1 MLKLDFLLIDDFKE
15 NKVII
20 ASEGVSEEISKLLL
34 EKSKFVL
41 EFDEEFIES
50 DIRLIP
56 IKNDLLAYVYNYWYQ
71 PSPKDEKVQISWIV
85 LLSKEDFLSIYK
97 SLTLVR
103 EVIIDSIQSYVN
115 NVLQVKDFDDLRKRA
130 KKMEKKLPFR
140 LDPFEFDEKPHLLQV
155 KQNFLKIRE
164 EFVTFNIFF
173 KNILDGFLNSSQ
185 FLIKRQYEQDAY
197 NKITNFVK
205 FLYYIIPVDILF
217 SLTYS
222 GYEKDISLVQEGI
235 NFFRFRFKKFLIEKD
250 ETFKNDLK
258 TKKKFLI
265 EIDMDNIDIIND
277 VSDTI
282 SGFPKYLGDLSFKV
296 GDVSELVR
304 LEHLMQQYSQNDEY
318 RKDINHL
325 IDFLDEFGEDLN
337 ELSRWM
343 VEKKTDVILLYS
355 NFNNEKQRF
364 DFIRNNR
371 SRLDAFRDLYNRY
384 RDDFT
389 SDNIQYLDAI
399 LEEIAIK
406 ETDEAYAKSF
416 GDIAG
421 LIEILRKCPFE
432 ALKRRVPIV
441 LEKKEMPKWLINL
454 RELDILSTIED
465 IKKISARSKI
475 YQKITQEIRKPP
487 RLEVEVHGI
496 LGEHFMEMIKSY
508 EADEDKFFYKHFINL
523 LTDIDDFF
531 LITLITN
538 DEIINFLQ
546 ALSFELF
553 LELDTEAR
561 TEDNFNFII
570 TAVWFK
576 ALHGTTYPNT
586 TWTTEADTLINE
598 IRYSINKS
606 EFKEEL
612 EFNSWGVPKSF
623 REIFIKI
630 LEEGFLARFL
640 EFKDDYID
648 FYSNVYDNLQL
659 LKQKYTP
666 EEINKIVDAIMSEKI
681 GKQITFEMKF
691 RKMLD
696 IVDQWKE
703 ISDAPNSLYKV
714 MLDIINEEGDELFK
728 EFQKAIEA
736 IEDLIISY
744 SKVFS
749 SKEQIRSVEKYI
761 LGKELLDEEMSKVNI
776 INDLINA
783 GVGDLLLSLK
793 GTKKQE
799 LITEIRT
806 YIKDGTLSASNEIG
820 TTFYNLFTKLQKDKE
835 ELYSETFKEKSLPEA
850 FVTYLE
856 TRNPIGGFLDYSS
869 FSGDIEEIT
878 RRKRQI

>member
-1 MLKLDFLLIDDFKE
+1 
-15 NKVII
+15 
-20 ASEGVSEEISKLLL
+20 
-34 EKSKFVL
+34 
-41 EFDEEFIES
+41 
-50 DIRLIP
+50 
-56 IKNDLLAYVYNYWYQ
+56 
-71 PSPKDEKVQISWIV
+71 
-85 LLSKEDFLSIYK
+85 
-97 SLTLVR
+97 
-103 EVIIDSIQSYVN
+103 
-115 NVLQVKDFDDLRKRA
+115 
-130 KKMEKKLPFR
+130 
-140 LDPFEFDEKPHLLQV
+140 
-155 KQNFLKIRE
+155 
-164 EFVTFNIFF
+164 
-173 KNILDGFLNSSQ
+173 
-185 FLIKRQYEQDAY
+185 
-197 NKITNFVK
+197 
-205 FLYYIIPVDILF
+205 
-217 SLTYS
+217 
-222 GYEKDISLVQEGI
+222 
-235 NFFRFRFKKFLIEKD
+235 
-250 ETFKNDLK
+250 
-258 TKKKFLI
+258 
-265 EIDMDNIDIIND
+265 MDNIDIIND

-282 SGFPKYLGDLSFKV
+282 SGFPKYLGDLAFKI
-296 GDVSELVR
+296 GDIIELVR
-304 LEHLMQQYSQNDEY
+304 LERLMQQYNQDSEY
-318 RKDINHL
+318 RMDINHF

-355 NFNNEKQRF
+355 SFNNEKQRF
-364 DFIRNNR
+364 DFIKNNR
-371 SRLDAFRDLYNRY
+371 SRLNAFRDLYNRY

-399 LEEIAIK
+399 LEDLAIK
-406 ETDEAYAKSF
+406 ETDKAYAKSF
-416 GDIAG
+416 GDIVE
-421 LIEILRKCPFE
+421 LIEKLRKCPFE

-441 LEKKEMPKWLINL
+441 LDEKEMPKWLLNL
-454 RELDILSTIED
+454 RELDILTTIEE
-465 IKKISARSKI
+465 IKKLSARSKV

-487 RLEVEVHGI
+487 KLEVEVHGI

-553 LELDTEAR
+553 LELDTEVR

-576 ALHGTTYPNT
+576 ILHGTTYPDT
-586 TWTTEADTLINE
+586 IWTKEAAELINE

-612 EFNSWGVPKSF
+612 EFNNWDVPKSF
-623 REIFIKI
+623 KDILIKI
-630 LEEGFLARFL
+630 LEEGFLTRFM

-666 EEINKIVDAIMSEKI
+666 EEINKIVDDIMSEKI

-691 RKMLD
+691 RKMLEV
-696 IVDQWKE
+696 VDQWKE
-703 ISDAPNSLYKV
+703 RSDAPNSIYKV

-728 EFQKAIEA
+728 EFHKAIDI

-744 SKVFS
+744 SKIFTT
-749 SKEQIRSVEKYI
+749 KEQIKSIEKYV
-761 LGKELLDEEMSKVNI
+761 LGKELLDDEMGKVNI
-776 INDLINA
+776 INELVSA
-783 GVGDLLLSLK
+783 GIGDLLLSLK
-793 GTKKQE
+793 DTNKQE

-820 TTFYNLFTKLQKDKE
+820 TTFHNLFSKLQKDRE
-835 ELYSETFKEKSLPEA
+835 ELYSETFKEKTLPEA

-869 FSGDIEEIT
+869 FSGDIEEIA